1 MAKRRSGVN
10 ESLQTGFLGIIAF
23 AVLLF
28 MLVQAKF
35 LLITLA
41 IAIIIFSLTSDVIAA
56 FARLKV
62 PTWFATTL
70 ALVAISIGLLW
81 AATTLIAQMSEI
93 VTVSIT
99 YSERAQAQLPELL
112 EWLGP
117 NAREAVLTFVR
128 NIDVA
133 GWIRSAA
140 SQASNLLSA
149 VFMILI
155 YVGFM
160 FGERL
165 WYPIKIANLTR
176 DDADALKVR
185 AIISTIMSRV
195 NRYLF
200 LKAMVSG
207 VTAVL
212 VWLIFRIAGLELAGP
227 IAMLTFIL
235 NFIPT
240 IGSIVATMIAILSAM
255 VQTGSIPETVTIG
268 IVCSIVQFSIG
279 NVFEPML
286 LGQTLRM
293 SSFGIV
299 LSLAFWG
306 AVWGIPGMF
315 LSVPIMAAIM
325 VICAQIPWLRSV
337 AVLLSRD
344 GYVDDCLGEGQLAVA
359 NQEQSTL
366 N

>member
-1 MAKRRSGVN
+1 MATRGSGVS
-10 ESLQTGFLGIIAF
+10 ERLQTGCLGIIAF

-41 IAIIIFSLTSDVIAA
+41 VAIIIFSLTSDVIAV

-62 PTWFATTL
+62 PNWFATLL
-70 ALVAISIGLLW
+70 ALMAITIGLLW

-93 VTVSIT
+93 VTVSIA
-99 YSERAQAQLPELL
+99 YSDRAQEQLPQLL
-112 EWLGP
+112 EWLSP

-160 FGERL
+160 FGERV

-176 DDADALKVR
+176 DDAEAQKVR
-185 AIISTIMSRV
+185 AIVSTIMSRV
-195 NRYLF
+195 NRYLIV
-200 LKAMVSG
+200 KAVVSA
-207 VTAVL
+207 VTAIL

-240 IGSIVATMIAILSAM
+240 IGSIVATMIAVLLAM
-255 VQTGSIPETVTIG
+255 VQTGSVPETVMIG
-268 IVCSIVQFSIG
+268 AACTVVQFVIG
-279 NVFEPML
+279 NVVDPML
-286 LGQTLRM
+286 LGQTLQM

-315 LSVPIMAAIM
+315 LSVPIMAAVMI
-325 VICAQIPWLRSV
+325 ICAQIPWLRSV

-344 GYVDDCLGEGQLAVA
+344 GYVDDALGE
-359 NQEQSTL
+359 EQPL
-366 N
+366 PPVEQQAD